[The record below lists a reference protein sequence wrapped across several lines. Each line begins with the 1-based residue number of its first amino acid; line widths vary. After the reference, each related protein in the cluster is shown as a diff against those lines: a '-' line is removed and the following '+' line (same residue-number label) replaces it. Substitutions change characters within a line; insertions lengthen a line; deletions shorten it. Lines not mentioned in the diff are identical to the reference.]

1 MISVSLKLKPS
12 QPFLAVG
19 GVRVGGKKR
28 VKLFSRVCDDHFK
41 AINPTKVPQRIMIS
55 QDFNH
60 QEKLVERIRRVL
72 RVIAVK

>member
-1 MISVSLKLKPS
+1 M
-12 QPFLAVG
+12 
-19 GVRVGGKKR
+19 
-28 VKLFSRVCDDHFK
+28 KLFSRVCDDHFK

-72 RVIAVK
+72 RVIVVK

>member
-1 MISVSLKLKPS
+1 MGKI
-12 QPFLAVG
+12 
-19 GVRVGGKKR
+19 GVKC
-28 VKLFSRVCDDHFK
+28 FSGICDIHFK
-41 AINPTKVPQRIMIS
+41 AINPTKVPQRITVS